1 MIGEGENLA
10 DGYSLYVA
18 EGILAE
24 KLKLALTTAWPDYV
38 FEEDYNLS
46 SLQEVADHLKKN
58 KHLPNVPSAKEV
70 EEKGVDM
77 VEMNAVL
84 LRQIEELWL
93 HLIEMKKENEELREL
108 IKKDK

>member
-1 MIGEGENLA
+1 M
-10 DGYSLYVA
+10 
-18 EGILAE
+18 
-24 KLKLALTTAWPDYV
+24 
-38 FEEDYNLS
+38 
-46 SLQEVADHLKKN
+46 
-58 KHLPNVPSAKEV
+58 PSAKEV